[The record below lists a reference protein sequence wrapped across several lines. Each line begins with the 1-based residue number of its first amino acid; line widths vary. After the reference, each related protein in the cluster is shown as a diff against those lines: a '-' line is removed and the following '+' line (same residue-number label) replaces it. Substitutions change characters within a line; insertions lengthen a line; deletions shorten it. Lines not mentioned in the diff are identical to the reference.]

1 MLDGFL
7 QHALHLG
14 VGVAHLTGEV
24 THTAHIDLAE
34 HHKEGQQS
42 DGDDRQQPV
51 ESKEIGKSTE
61 EEKHHTERIG
71 QGFGNEG
78 DDIADVALKAV
89 DDIARV
95 SPFAPV
101 PFGAEYTVEHVLL
114 HAVLRLHAQHVAY
127 PDRGYVD
134 GKVDKHQPTHECHR
148 PVDGALDAARS
159 HVDGAFHRPHLG
171 QTYHHRSHAHRCV
184 EYGLQSVAPPYLPQ
198 PAHDVARGVGRVGGR
213 YPLGY
218 LYLHDSRCGCG
229 SICGRHP
236 TSSSRGG
243 WRSSCGCRASLY

>member
-24 THTAHIDLAE
+24 THAAHIDLAE

-78 DDIADVALKAV
+78 DDIVDVALEAV
-89 DDIARV
+89 DDIAGV
-95 SPFAPV
+95 TPFTPV

-134 GKVDKHQPTHECHR
+134 GKVDEHQPTHECHR

-159 HVDGAFHRPHLG
+159 HVDGALHRPHLG
-171 QTYHHRSHAHRCV
+171 QTYRHRSHAHRCV

-198 PAHDVARGVGRVGGR
+198 PAHDVARGVGRIGGR

-229 SICGRHP
+229 SICGRRP